1 VLGLGN
7 VLCGDDGL
15 GVFALERMRRSYTAP
30 DHVEW
35 LDGGTLGLTLLAHIE
50 EAEEVFV
57 LDAIRAE
64 GGEPGELVRIDGDEV
79 EPALRERLSP
89 HQVGVADLLDAL
101 RWRDTLPGR
110 MRLLGL
116 VPGSLEPVLGLSPPV
131 VAALPVLVEAV
142 ALELA
147 AAGHPLVARGT
158 HEAAADRLDGFAR
171 ALRV

>member
-1 VLGLGN
+1 
-7 VLCGDDGL
+7 
-15 GVFALERMRRSYTAP
+15 
-30 DHVEW
+30 
-35 LDGGTLGLTLLAHIE
+35 
-50 EAEEVFV
+50 
-57 LDAIRAE
+57 
-64 GGEPGELVRIDGDEV
+64 
-79 EPALRERLSP
+79 
-89 HQVGVADLLDAL
+89 VGVADLLDAL